1 MKALFSFILL
11 TALIASCKSSAQHTS
26 KEAKEVKEG
35 GYHEDLSLVSPRY
48 ELIEDTVTE
57 SESTDT
63 SSAMSFEVTMQIDSV
78 IRLVSNYNKD
88 HEPDIKGYRVQIYNG
103 GSQSKANKSLQ
114 KARKLLGNDIYG
126 ESKWTSPVF
135 RTRVGCFVDRL
146 NAYKV
151 LLILQKDFPNA
162 LVVPD
167 HGLSA
172 DCIH

>member
-1 MKALFSFILL
+1 MKSLFSFILL
-11 TALIASCKSSAQHTS
+11 TILIASCKSAAQQSS
-26 KEAKEVKEG
+26 KPAKEGE
-35 GYHEDLSLVSPRY
+35 YYEDLAAVRPMY
-48 ELIEDTVTE
+48 EVIEDTAST
-57 SESTDT
+57 TDT
-63 SSAMSFEVTMQIDSV
+63 GLDTSPLNMEVTIQIDSV
-78 IRLVSNYNKD
+78 ISLVSNYNKD

-103 GSQSKANKSLQ
+103 GSQSKAKRSLQ
-114 KARKLLGNDIYG
+114 KARKLLGDDIYG

-151 LLILQKDFPNA
+151 LLVLQEDFPNA